1 MFNDTEEKTLTENLN
16 ALDHEIHGLVALSH
30 ISHIEILMVVSFFA
44 AFVSQ
49 TSRRLE
55 GDVSIS
61 GNMVFHADILV
72 RHIFEHRLELLISHL
87 LD

>member
-1 MFNDTEEKTLTENLN
+1 
-16 ALDHEIHGLVALSH
+16 
-30 ISHIEILMVVSFFA
+30 MVVSFFA